1 MSTSTDIRIPYV
13 KQVATQFVVHQLIP
27 DNQTLTRQQS
37 WVIQEGLRE
46 VSDGIDTYCLDNN
59 FNRSANCPNMGM
71 QDMFDAF
78 LHWLFDRYNGRAML
92 SNVHGIDGAL
102 TDFYLLDLE

>member
-1 MSTSTDIRIPYV
+1 
-13 KQVATQFVVHQLIP
+13 
-27 DNQTLTRQQS
+27 
-37 WVIQEGLRE
+37 
-46 VSDGIDTYCLDNN
+46 
-59 FNRSANCPNMGM
+59 MGM